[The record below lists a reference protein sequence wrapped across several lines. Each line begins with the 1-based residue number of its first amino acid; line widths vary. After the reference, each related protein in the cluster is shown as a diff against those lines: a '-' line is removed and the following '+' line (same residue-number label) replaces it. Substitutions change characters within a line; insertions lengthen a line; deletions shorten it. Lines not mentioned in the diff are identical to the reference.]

1 MKTRSFIVAIAA
13 LSFATAALATG
24 AAADYVTLSNKYA
37 SSQLESICARNDG
50 SFYRAARGTYGCVA
64 GGNVVECSNA
74 GACTGFTQTPF
85 ALLGTGSS
93 NHRELGAETVLQT
106 PAPPTEELTSGTAS
120 GLLLM
125 SQ

>member
-1 MKTRSFIVAIAA
+1 MKTRSFIVAVAA
-13 LSFATAALATG
+13 LSFATVALATG
-24 AAADYVTLSNKYA
+24 AAADYVTLSNQYA

-74 GACTGFTQTPF
+74 GACAGFTQTPF

-106 PAPPTEELTSGTAS
+106 PAAPAAEELTSGGA
-120 GLLLM
+120 GVLLLAP
-125 SQ
+125 